1 MLLNLT
7 DLSSEPLQSQIVR
20 QIRAKI
26 LVDELPAGSDLPSIR
41 ALARDQHISVITVKR
56 AYESL
61 EREGLIHS
69 RRGKGFFV
77 TDLVR
82 ERKRSMANQRFSD
95 NLKPVIDLAL
105 AEGLE
110 PGEIV
115 MIVKELLNNENNREK
130 HTGEHD
136 G

>member
-7 DLSSEPLQSQIVR
+7 DLSNEPLQSQIVR

-26 LVDELPAGSDLPSIR
+26 LAGGLPAGIDLPSIR
-41 ALARDQHISVITVKR
+41 KLAREQHISVITVQR

-77 TDLVR
+77 SELSEKTKDKIAR
-82 ERKRSMANQRFSD
+82 ERLKD
-95 NLKPVIDLAL
+95 NLRPQIINAL
-105 AEGLE
+105 AEGLSE
-110 PGEIV
+110 DD
-115 MIVKELLNNENNREK
+115 VKSVVNLILKKKNKR
-130 HTGEHD
+130 
-136 G
+136 